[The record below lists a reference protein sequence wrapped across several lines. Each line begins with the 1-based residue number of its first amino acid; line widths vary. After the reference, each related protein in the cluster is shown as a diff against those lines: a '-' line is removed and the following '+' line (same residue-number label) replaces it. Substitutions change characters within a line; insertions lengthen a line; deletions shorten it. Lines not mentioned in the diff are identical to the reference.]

1 MGVVLL
7 VIGAGYP
14 ERPETAPGVGL
25 MLYLA
30 RLFTM
35 VRHAMRQPLTR
46 LSDGGDGDQ
55 ATGYDLPEQ
64 EWGAHGRE
72 I

>member
-14 ERPETAPGVGL
+14 GRPETVLGVGL
-25 MLYLA
+25 MLYLV

-55 ATGYDLPEQ
+55 ATSYDLPGQ

>member
-14 ERPETAPGVGL
+14 GRPETMLGVRQ
-25 MLYLA
+25 ML
-30 RLFTM
+30 RLVRVFTM

-46 LSDGGDGDQ
+46 MSDGGDGDQ
-55 ATGYDLPEQ
+55 ATGYDLPGQ
-64 EWGAHGRE
+64 EWGAHGQVV
-72 I
+72 

>member
-14 ERPETAPGVGL
+14 ERPEIMPGISR
-25 MLYLA
+25 MI
-30 RLFTM
+30 RLGRVFSV

-46 LSDGGDGDQ
+46 MRDGGDGDQ
-55 ATGYDLPEQ
+55 ATGYEPPGQ
-64 EWGAHGRE
+64 EWGAHGQR